1 MYCKGT
7 FIESIWLMWHE
18 FHCTLHND
26 ETADYIRTLSRLCIK
41 KYNCSCLFT
50 WYIDSFS
57 QSRLLCTLCLD
68 FMKHKEQAIRWGS
81 ISLHPFPYFPLKTP
95 NFGAWIGIFK
105 PKTFILSKLL
115 HRFQPNFAV
124 MKTTKCPSCVVPTHA
139 LQIQDGGRPL
149 SEYFPYS
156 YIWFTGQAKSTCPL
170 SFLLLLL
177 RRLLDVTMTFHC
189 HSWREPWVM
198 TAQHW
203 WDAVRARLSD

>member
-26 ETADYIRTLSRLCIK
+26 EIADYIRTLSRLCIK

-115 HRFQPNFAV
+115 HRFQPNFAQWWRPPNALRV
-124 MKTTKCPSCVVPTHA
+124 WSPHTHYKSKMADGRSQSTSHIVISGLLVKRSRRVRCPFCCCCC
-139 LQIQDGGRPL
+139 GG
-149 SEYFPYS
+149 
-156 YIWFTGQAKSTCPL
+156 C
-170 SFLLLLL
+170 
-177 RRLLDVTMTFHC
+177 
-189 HSWREPWVM
+189 
-198 TAQHW
+198 
-203 WDAVRARLSD
+203 